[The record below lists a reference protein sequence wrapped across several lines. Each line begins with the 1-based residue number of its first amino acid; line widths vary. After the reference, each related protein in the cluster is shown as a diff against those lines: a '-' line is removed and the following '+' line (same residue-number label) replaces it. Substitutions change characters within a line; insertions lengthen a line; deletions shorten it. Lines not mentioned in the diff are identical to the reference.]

1 MAGSRQRPRGG
12 YSLPWSTSVQ
22 GPVSRTLPR
31 QAGGQHNAGCQ
42 GSSDGQPSQGHGVC
56 RPRNLP
62 STGSSV
68 IPSASAITSPW
79 EARASML
86 PRMT

>member
-1 MAGSRQRPRGG
+1 MTRAARRANPHHPAAAVNSERVKDPNRPSGA
-12 YSLPWSTSVQ
+12 STPPIPELADS
-22 GPVSRTLPR
+22 
-31 QAGGQHNAGCQ
+31 GGQQ
-42 GSSDGQPSQGHGVC
+42 GQGHGEC